1 MKKSEINPDDVEK
14 DINKLLSFLENID
27 NLDIENTDFSKLEK
41 DVKLFKKD
49 IPIIYTMEK
58 CNYCIKVKEDLEKEN
73 IIR

>member
-27 NLDIENTDFSKLEK
+27 NLDIENTDFNKLEK

-49 IPIIYTMEK
+49 IETKYK
-58 CNYCIKVKEDLEKEN
+58 DHLDDQK
-73 IIR
+73 

>member
-27 NLDIENTDFSKLEK
+27 NLDIENTDFNKLEK

-49 IPIIYTMEK
+49 IETKYK
-58 CNYCIKVKEDLEKEN
+58 DHLDDKK
-73 IIR
+73 